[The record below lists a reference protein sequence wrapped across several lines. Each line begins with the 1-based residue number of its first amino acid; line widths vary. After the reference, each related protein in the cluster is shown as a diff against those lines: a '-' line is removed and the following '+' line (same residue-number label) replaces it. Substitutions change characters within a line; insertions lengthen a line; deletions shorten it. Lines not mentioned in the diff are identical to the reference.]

1 MQKTKN
7 AIRYFSTGEIALWG
21 ASVALIALS
30 FCAFDGEK
38 YMTLLAS
45 VIGVTSL
52 IFNAK
57 GNPMGQLLMVVFS
70 LLYGAISWSFRYYGE
85 MITYL
90 GMTMPMAVIALV
102 SWLRNPYDGN
112 RAEVAV
118 NHLRAGEWA
127 VMALITV
134 PVTAAF
140 GLMLRALGTANL
152 VPSTVSVLTSF
163 VAAYLTFR
171 RSPYFALAY
180 AMNDVVLVVL
190 WLLASA
196 KDVRY
201 VAVVVCFAAFLLGD
215 MYGFL
220 SWRRMGKRQAT
231 ALHGASDR

>member
-7 AIRYFSTGEIALWG
+7 AFCYFSTGEIALWG

-30 FCAFDGEK
+30 FCAFDGEN

-57 GNPMGQLLMVVFS
+57 GNPLGQLLMVVFS

-90 GMTMPMAVIALV
+90 GMTMPMAVIAIV

-118 NHLRAGEWA
+118 NHLHAGEWA

-134 PVTAAF
+134 PVTAVF
-140 GLMLRALGTANL
+140 GMMLRALGTANL